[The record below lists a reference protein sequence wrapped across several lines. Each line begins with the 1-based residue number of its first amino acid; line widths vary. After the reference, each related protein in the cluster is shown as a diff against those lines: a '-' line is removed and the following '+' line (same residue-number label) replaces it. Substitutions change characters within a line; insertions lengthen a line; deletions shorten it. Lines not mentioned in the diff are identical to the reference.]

1 MINDL
6 NIQKT
11 DIKKGPAGRAGAS
24 RRGGALVGDRAAGGG
39 LKNDIVVVVVV
50 VVVVVYIYIYI
61 YICVYIYIYIYI
73 YTYICIYIY
82 ICIVY
87 THTIVI

>member
-50 VVVVVYIYIYI
+50 VVVVYIYIYVYTYIYIYIHIHMYIYIYI
-61 YICVYIYIYIYI
+61 YVL
-73 YTYICIYIY
+73 CIHIQS
-82 ICIVY
+82 
-87 THTIVI
+87 